1 MLFQI
6 KNTLLEQKNKVYYAY
21 YDELLPKVKL
31 QLKLQVIPL
40 QKILCLLGLE

>member
-6 KNTLLEQKNKVYYAY
+6 KNTLLEQENKVYYEY
-21 YDELLPKVKL
+21 YDELLPKVQI

-40 QKILCLLGLE
+40 QNILCWLGLE

>member
-6 KNTLLEQKNKVYYAY
+6 KNTLLEQENKVYYGY
-21 YDELLPKVKL
+21 YDELLPKVQL

>member
-6 KNTLLEQKNKVYYAY
+6 KNTLLEQKNKVYY
-21 YDELLPKVKL
+21 DELLPKVQL

-40 QKILCLLGLE
+40 QKILCLLDLE